1 MVNTQ
6 DAKSKIMNYCK
17 FYIVL
22 NAPKPVSVSEL
33 YDVISDKRLGVSNS
47 LGSKRQLSNLLS
59 KRLEGNRSFKKTHY
73 RRRVMWSCE

>member
-1 MVNTQ
+1 MGNNQ
-6 DAKSKIMNYCK
+6 DAKTKIMNYCK

-22 NAPKPVSVSEL
+22 NSPRPVSVSEL
-33 YDVISDKRLGVSNS
+33 HSVLCDKRLGVTNT